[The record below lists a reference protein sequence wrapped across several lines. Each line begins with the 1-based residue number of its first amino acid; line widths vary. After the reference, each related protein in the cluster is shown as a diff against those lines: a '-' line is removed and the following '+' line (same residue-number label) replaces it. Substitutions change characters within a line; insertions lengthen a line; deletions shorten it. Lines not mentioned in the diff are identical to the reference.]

1 MRVRASRPHAAGMTL
16 IEVVASLL
24 LLVVG
29 GLAVLGL
36 ILYGITLAN
45 QAQESA
51 TGMETARTVLAD
63 PEPIGLKDRT
73 VSGNTISGYLNG
85 YFVRRTEEPDPPVT
99 ATNNALQMFTVT
111 AEVFRAGQGTK
122 VAFLRERQ
130 VAACAP

>member
-1 MRVRASRPHAAGMTL
+1 MRSRVPHQHAGGMTL

-63 PEPIGLKDRT
+63 RQPIGLKDRT
-73 VSGNTISGYLNG
+73 VSGNTMSGYLNG
-85 YFVRRTEEPDPPVT
+85 YFIRRTEEPDPPLT
-99 ATNNALQMFTVT
+99 IKNNALQTITVT
-111 AEVFRAGQGTK
+111 AEVFRAGQGTR
-122 VAFLRERQ
+122 VATLRERQ
-130 VAACAP
+130 VVACAP

>member
-99 ATNNALQMFTVT
+99 ATNNALQMVTVT

>member
-1 MRVRASRPHAAGMTL
+1 MSVRASRPHAVGMTL

-36 ILYGITLAN
+36 ILYGITLSN

-51 TGMETARTVLAD
+51 TGMETARTILAD

-85 YFVRRTEEPDPPVT
+85 YFVRRTEESDPPVT
-99 ATNNALQMFTVT
+99 ATNNALQMVTVT